1 MGKSLIDASLLTVRE
16 KEWLN
21 AYHQE
26 TQEKVT
32 PLLKDDE
39 RALKWL
45 QRECSPL

>member
-1 MGKSLIDASLLTVRE
+1 MGKSLIDVSLLTA
-16 KEWLN
+16 KEQDWLN

-26 TQEKVT
+26 TQEKVA

-39 RALKWL
+39 RALEWL

>member
-1 MGKSLIDASLLTVRE
+1 MGQNLIDVSLLTARE

-26 TQEKVT
+26 IQEKVA